1 MITVDQVNL
10 EQVLSLPLIMHSLYY
25 TSLLILIPFNAA
37 LRIKYQGKN
46 QWCCTLII
54 NLFIIL
60 NIRFYYTFIVVKGN
74 QLLDAIVWYAT
85 THAEGLYVIQLHNR
99 NNVLWLAWVAAKG
112 INENASKTSCDN
124 EKVFYSC
131 SKWRIGHSKGLEDLY
146 LRMSSA
152 FISIDIIPRH
162 AIFPI

>member
-1 MITVDQVNL
+1 MRLWELNIKAKISDVFQRVNR
-10 EQVLSLPLIMHSLYY
+10 
-25 TSLLILIPFNAA
+25 T
-37 LRIKYQGKN
+37 
-46 QWCCTLII
+46 CTLII

-60 NIRFYYTFIVVKGN
+60 NIRFYCTFIVVKGN
-74 QLLDAIVWYAT
+74 QLLDAMVWYAT

-131 SKWRIGHSKGLEDLY
+131 SKWRIGHSKGLEKICIFVCLQHSFQ
-146 LRMSSA
+146 L
-152 FISIDIIPRH
+152 ISYH
-162 AIFPI
+162 VMQFFQYNCMLNC

>member
-1 MITVDQVNL
+1 MRLWELNIKAKISDVNR
-10 EQVLSLPLIMHSLYY
+10 
-25 TSLLILIPFNAA
+25 T
-37 LRIKYQGKN
+37 
-46 QWCCTLII
+46 CTLII

-60 NIRFYYTFIVVKGN
+60 NIRFYCTFIVVKGN